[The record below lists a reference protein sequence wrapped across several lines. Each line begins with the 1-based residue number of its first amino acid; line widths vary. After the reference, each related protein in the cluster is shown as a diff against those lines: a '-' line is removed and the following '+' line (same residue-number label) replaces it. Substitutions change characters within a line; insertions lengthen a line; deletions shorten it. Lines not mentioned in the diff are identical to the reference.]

1 MNDASRQNVTITR
14 IVDGWSVTLD
24 GEEPTVLDEEL
35 GARLGFA
42 RPRKIRELIE
52 RMVSDGILNDS
63 DIRPT
68 VGRVATG
75 VASTVVT
82 KYRLT
87 ETGTLLVI
95 TRSDTKIAH
104 AITRQV
110 IEVFK
115 AVRRGQPPVP
125 QQVPVMSSSPLV
137 GETHLRGEVP
147 AWCAMAARAQGV
159 SVHRIHGELRREFHV
174 PGVYQLPV
182 LLWPFARNLLESLA
196 FGRRQLAS
204 RSLRRLAVVPG
215 PAQHVLPFPG
225 TQR

>member
-1 MNDASRQNVTITR
+1 MAGV
-14 IVDGWSVTLD
+14 V
-24 GEEPTVLDEEL
+24 
-35 GARLGFA
+35 RLGFA

-52 RMVSDGILNDS
+52 RMVSAGILNDS

-68 VGRVATG
+68 VGRVDTG

-110 IEVFK
+110 IEVFR
-115 AVRRGQPPVP
+115 AVRRSQLPAP
-125 QQVPVMSSSPLV
+125 QQVPVLSSSPLV
-137 GETHLRGEVP
+137 GDSRVHRAEM
-147 AWCAMAARAQGV
+147 ASWCKMAARNNGV
-159 SVHRIHGELRREFHV
+159 SVHRVHGELRRQCRV
-174 PGVYQLPV
+174 PGVYQIPLVLYPQARELVESMALGRLLLPTA
-182 LLWPFARNLLESLA
+182 P
-196 FGRRQLAS
+196 GRRLLKS
-204 RSLRRLAVVPG
+204 VPDQ
-215 PAQHVLPFPG
+215 AQRVLSFPE